1 MPTTESTTTGTTDSS
16 EDLREAFKAAG
27 DRLDAIE
34 RHKAAVAAAALRA
47 YARGLNVI
55 PTMDDRSKRP
65 LGAWSEQ
72 ISARPSREET
82 EKAHKSAWGTGILFG
97 NVWDGDA
104 LAPYG
109 IELFE
114 FDDADAYEAFLTAAG
129 DDPVVGPV
137 IDKIRDGYE
146 ETTPGDGVHLL
157 YYCETVEGNQKL
169 AQRSKRDDERRVL
182 GDGSP
187 DPEDTVKTLSE
198 TRGLGGFGIIHPSG
212 GWTHPSGR
220 PYVLRRGGL
229 DHIATITTEERK
241 ALFDLARSF
250 DELPRQ
256 SRQERREGERKEG
269 KRSKA
274 ESRSTSRPGDDYNR
288 RHSWDDVLVPFGWT
302 KSHSTGAG
310 VTYWRRP
317 GAATDGHDA
326 TTNADDSDRL
336 FVHSTSAAPLEAER
350 YYTKFSALV
359 VLRYGGNF
367 RAAADDLRSQGYG
380 GRGAERGDERPPLTF
395 LTIDELRNRPRPSW
409 MIQGLLR
416 QASLAM
422 LVGDFGTYK
431 SFIALAW
438 ALALASGRDW
448 VGHPVKG
455 GAVAYVAAEG
465 AGGQIDRLDAWA
477 LHEGCPLPDNF
488 RILDQTIDLVGDN
501 EPLLEALAEIED
513 LCLVVVDTVA
523 RTFVGNENLQE
534 DANAYVAAADRIKA
548 ETGATV
554 LLIHHNNRQG
564 EYRGSTV
571 IPGALDTMIG
581 AEKTADG
588 VRLSCLKMKDAEPFD
603 PIYLQ
608 RLKVDLN
615 AERGLEDDAGIDL
628 DARSSLVF
636 TVVGTTPSGG
646 PERDP
651 LKPSERKALQ
661 ALGEA
666 PQSWL
671 AWTGWKSLV
680 KVSQSTF
687 SDAVAALLA
696 DDYVT
701 KEESG
706 KASYFQ
712 PTAKG
717 VAYLAGDLANPFASE
732 PEPPPGPAGEGGD
745 GRPKGQEVP

>member
-1 MPTTESTTTGTTDSS
+1 M
-16 EDLREAFKAAG
+16 
-27 DRLDAIE
+27 
-34 RHKAAVAAAALRA
+34 
-47 YARGLNVI
+47 
-55 PTMDDRSKRP
+55 
-65 LGAWSEQ
+65 
-72 ISARPSREET
+72 
-82 EKAHKSAWGTGILFG
+82 
-97 NVWDGDA
+97 

-114 FDDADAYEAFLTAAG
+114 FDDADAYDTFLAAAG

-137 IDKIRDGYE
+137 VDRIRNGYE
-146 ETTPGDGVHLL
+146 ETTPGGGVHLI

-169 AQRSKRDDERRVL
+169 AQRPKRDDERRRRK
-182 GDGSP
+182 DGTP
-187 DPEDTVKTLSE
+187 DPNDAVKTLSE
-198 TRGLGGFGIIHPSG
+198 TRGRGGFGITYPSG

-220 PYVLRRGGL
+220 PYILRRGGL
-229 DHIATITTEERK
+229 EQIATVTPEERL
-241 ALFDLARSF
+241 ALFELARSF
-250 DELPRQ
+250 DEMPRQ
-256 SRQERREGERKEG
+256 SRQERREGERKEER
-269 KRSKA
+269 RSRS
-274 ESRSTSRPGDDYNR
+274 ESRSMSRPGDDYNR
-288 RHSWDDVLVPFGWT
+288 RHSWDDVLTPHGWT
-302 KSHSTGAG
+302 KSHTTTDD
-310 VTYWRRP
+310 VTHWRRP
-317 GAATDGHDA
+317 GAATGGHDA
-326 TTNADDSDRL
+326 TADADGTDRL
-336 FVHSTSAAPLEAER
+336 FVFSTSAAPLEAER
-350 YYTKFSALV
+350 YYTKFAAFA
-359 VLRYGGNF
+359 VLGHGGNF
-367 RAAADDLRSQGYG
+367 QAAAEELRSQGYG
-380 GRGAERGDERPPLTF
+380 GRGGDASRDTHRELKF

-409 MIQGLLR
+409 MIRGLLR

-477 LHEGCPLPDNF
+477 LHEGCPLPDNV
-488 RILDQTIDLVGDN
+488 RILDQSIDLVGDN
-501 EPLLEALAEIED
+501 EPLLEALAGTED

-534 DANAYVAAADRIKA
+534 DANGYVAAADRIKA